1 VLIPGR
7 RSTKA
12 PSLEDATARL
22 ASRIRQERRSR
33 RQGFVKVPS
42 QACSAAYI
50 PESTL
55 ALLSGRRRTT
65 ETRSGMDAVAVVLA
79 LAVFALMFGLIRA
92 MDRI

>member
-1 VLIPGR
+1 M
-7 RSTKA
+7 
-12 PSLEDATARL
+12 
-22 ASRIRQERRSR
+22 
-33 RQGFVKVPS
+33 
-42 QACSAAYI
+42 AAYI

-55 ALLSGRRRTT
+55 ALFSSRRRTT